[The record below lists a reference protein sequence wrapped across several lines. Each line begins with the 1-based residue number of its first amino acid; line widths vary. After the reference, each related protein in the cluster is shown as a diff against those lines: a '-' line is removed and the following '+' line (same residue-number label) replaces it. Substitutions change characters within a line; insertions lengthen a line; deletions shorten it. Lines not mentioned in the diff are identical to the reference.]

1 MNYLV
6 SKGISNNAA
15 AYMSDEHNISNT
27 NNQIIFNKMMSGSA
41 ESPMLTYLLNYQV
54 MRLNDIRSVLEYN
67 YGNISLMI
75 AENLEMEE
83 IVDEYTV
90 QLPICKSRQLGNIS
104 LYQALK
110 KRRTVREFLDQKVSI
125 KSLSE
130 LLQFGVGVKHES
142 ENINGFEVPLRYYGS
157 GGGLYPIRPYI
168 YAQKVKGIQSGMYKY
183 QPFSHS
189 LRLVES
195 EDISLQEIFSTQKMV
210 NIENVSF
217 VIIFV
222 YEMNKNYMKYGELA
236 LAQAF
241 IEVGLMSQNL
251 HLLSQCMGIGT
262 CDIGGF
268 NKVLLEKKMHL
279 CGINRHVVY
288 SVLFGKAGK
297 NVEV

>member
-15 AYMSDEHNISNT
+15 VYMSDEHNISNT
-27 NNQIIFNKMMSGSA
+27 NNQVVFNKIMSGST
-41 ESPMLTYLLNYQV
+41 ESPMLNYLLNYQV
-54 MRLNDIRSVLEYN
+54 MRLNDVRSVLEYN

-75 AENLEMEE
+75 AENLKMEE

-90 QLPICKSRQLGNIS
+90 LLPTCKSRQLGNVS

-110 KRRTVREFLDQKVSI
+110 KRRTIREFIDQKVSI
-125 KSLSE
+125 KNLSE

-142 ENINGFEVPLRYYGS
+142 ENLNGFDVPLRYYGS
-157 GGGLYPIRPYI
+157 GGGLYPIRTYL
-168 YAQKVKGIQSGMYKY
+168 YVQNVKGIQPDLYKY

-189 LRLVES
+189 LRSAES
-195 EDISLQEIFSTQKMV
+195 EDISLHEIFSAQKAV

-217 VIIFV
+217 AIFFV

-262 CDIGGF
+262 CDMGGF

-288 SVLFGKAGK
+288 SILFGKAGK
-297 NVEV
+297 NVEI